1 MIGKKLVKLLKEN
14 KLKQKEVG
22 QQFFNMSSTSFS
34 NKLRDAGTRFNIN
47 ELIKIA
53 DILNLKLAL
62 IDKNEKPIV
71 VFDKNDIIKKDTD
84 N

>member
-1 MIGKKLVKLLKEN
+1 MIGKKIIRLLKEN
-14 KLKQKEVG
+14 KLKQKEIG

-34 NKLRDAGTRFNIN
+34 NKLRDAGTRFNII

-62 IDKNEKPIV
+62 IDENEKPV
-71 VFDKNDIIKKDTD
+71 VIFDKSDIQE
-84 N
+84 